1 MKNQN
6 FFWFLLSSLSG
17 FLIAGIIL
25 LLLVQK
31 DSQPIRIIP
40 APTPEP
46 LKVYLSGEV
55 NNPGVY
61 SLPQNSRLEDLFEA
75 AKVTSYPV
83 EQYNL
88 SSKLYDGQHIHVGT
102 STTITRNQ
110 NVIEIQSDK
119 ININEASVEQL
130 DELPGIGEV
139 KAREIVQYRET
150 FGYFDRI
157 EDILNVPGIGE
168 TTFNQ
173 FKDFIETNSVN

>member
-1 MKNQN
+1 M
-6 FFWFLLSSLSG
+6 F
-17 FLIAGIIL
+17 
-25 LLLVQK
+25 
-31 DSQPIRIIP
+31 
-40 APTPEP
+40 
-46 LKVYLSGEV
+46 
-55 NNPGVY
+55 
-61 SLPQNSRLEDLFEA
+61 
-75 AKVTSYPV
+75 
-83 EQYNL
+83 
-88 SSKLYDGQHIHVGT
+88 
-102 STTITRNQ
+102 
-110 NVIEIQSDK
+110 EIQSDK